1 MMLGRIHSTESFGTV
16 DGPGTRFVIFFQGCP
31 MRCQYCHNP
40 DTWDV
45 NGGTLR
51 SADDLLAEYDSCKEF
66 YKEGGLTVTGGEPLL
81 QIDFLTELFEK
92 AKAKGIHTCIDSSGI
107 VFNRGSASFMEKL
120 DRLLSF
126 TDLIMLD
133 IKHIDN
139 EAHKVLTGQPN
150 TDILDFAR
158 YLSDKQIP
166 VWIRH
171 VIVPGIT
178 YEEKPLKRLGA
189 FLAELHNVKAL
200 DVLPYHT
207 MGKAKYDKLG
217 MKYVLDGVPALTN
230 QDATRAREIII
241 SAWKAKKAYLNA
253 KAEEAEKQ

>member
-1 MMLGRIHSTESFGTV
+1 MLGRIHSTESFGTV

-51 SADDLLAEYDSCKEF
+51 SAEDLLTEYDSCKEF
-66 YKEGGLTVTGGEPLL
+66 YKGGGLTVTGGEPLL

-107 VFNRGSASFMEKL
+107 VFNRDSTVFMEKL
-120 DRLLSF
+120 DRLLTF

-139 EAHKVLTGQPN
+139 DAHKILTGQPN
-150 TDILDFAR
+150 TGILDFAR

-178 YEEKPLKRLGA
+178 YDEKPLKRLGA

-217 MKYVLDGVPALTN
+217 MKYVLDGVPALSS
-230 QDATRAREIII
+230 QDAIQAREIII

-253 KAEEAEKQ
+253 KAEEAKKQ

>member
-1 MMLGRIHSTESFGTV
+1 MLGRIHSTESFGTV

-40 DTWDV
+40 DTWNLD
-45 NGGTLR
+45 GGTLR

-66 YKEGGLTVTGGEPLL
+66 YKHGGITTTGGEPML
-81 QIDFLTELFEK
+81 QMDFLIELFEK
-92 AKAKGIHTCIDSSGI
+92 AKEKNIHTCIDSSGI
-107 VFNRGSASFMEKL
+107 VFNKDNPEFMAKL
-120 DRLLSF
+120 DRLLAV

-139 EAHKVLTGQPN
+139 EAHKKLTGQPN
-150 TDILDFAR
+150 TGILDFAR
-158 YLSDKQIP
+158 YLSEKQIP

-171 VIVPGIT
+171 VVVPGIT
-178 YEEKPLKRLGA
+178 YDEKALKRLGA
-189 FLAELHNVKAL
+189 FLAELHNIKAL

-217 MKYVLDGVPALTN
+217 MDYVLKDVPALTGE
-230 QDATRAREIII
+230 DALKARNIII
-241 SAWKAKKAYLNA
+241 SAWKAKKAYLNS
-253 KAEEAEKQ
+253 KNQ